1 MRLFKFV
8 LVFLI
13 STVIGQNVFAQGW
26 ERTYFTGSSD
36 RGKRILPQDDG
47 GFLIAALHQ
56 NRQRLL
62 RVNVDGDL
70 MATIDFNNNPIRDM
84 KETSD
89 GGYILVNSINA
100 QNPSSITLIKLN
112 SDLEED
118 WRSVVDSVP
127 TYFAKSVI
135 ETFDGSFLVAGSYT
149 PETPY
154 ALRSMVILKFTAQG
168 VLQYKRFHEYPM
180 GDDDPISIVEST
192 DHQYGIWSNVI
203 TDTSSTLTQGKFTQL
218 NIEDGS
224 LLNTNIYPWR
234 SGQMIASDDNHFWVA
249 AYLSGKVRLSKI
261 DTAGILVIDTALELP
276 FSSPFTKSFL
286 LDNDGNLIIAGWHS
300 NNESDVF
307 LCKVTLEG
315 EVLWQRSY
323 GGIKSDNV
331 NDLISI
337 ENGYAM
343 IGDTR
348 SFGLNTSTV
357 YLILTDSLGYSNTN
371 YIEGRVFYDTLANCN
386 SNNDGISL
394 EGWKVKAAGYD
405 FNYYGVT
412 DENGAYSIR
421 VNTGD
426 FEVSVLV
433 PNVYW
438 QSCISDSMVTMNQP
452 HDTSFINFPIL
463 ADYLCPIINV
473 DVSTPFLRRCFE
485 NNYTVSYCNEG
496 TSDAEEV
503 LIEVTFDE
511 FLTVNSSTTPWLDQN
526 NQTYTFN
533 VGDLEVGECNQFY
546 INVTLDCDST
556 VLGQTHCVEAHVFP
570 DSICLPPNTLWDGS
584 TIEVRGECEED
595 SIQFSIKNTGA
606 NDMENLLNFIIIQ
619 DQIIHVHGNFQL
631 PAGDS
636 QEINI
641 EANGATYRM
650 EAEQSP
656 FHPTV
661 SAPSVTVEG
670 CATANDPI
678 SLGFVNFYSD
688 DDADPFRSIDCQES
702 IGSWDPNDKRGFP
715 KGIGMDQIIYADTDL
730 EYHIRFQN
738 TGTDIAFNVVIRDTI
753 SEYLDIETLRP
764 GASSHP
770 YQWQLMNDNMI
781 KFSFDNIMLPD
792 SNANEVASHG
802 FVKFKIK
809 QKDNNPLGT
818 VIENKAAIY
827 FDFNAPVITNQ
838 TRHQIGERPFIVDS
852 LYTSYC
858 NTFFYDQDTNFTS
871 FSELPS
877 FDFETTHFINVSSP
891 VFTTI
896 DTMLVIG
903 STFEGM
909 TYNNDTTFYK
919 DLLTTAGCDSLV
931 TVNIITLVSAVSS
944 TEEAVNHFSIHPNP
958 SNGLTRLVL
967 DLKEARTI
975 QLQLRN
981 QLGARIAIPTQE
993 YYQAGQHIIPINYS
1007 ELSSGI
1013 YLLEIQ
1019 EISIQQQS
1027 TQKLLKLIVF

>member
-1 MRLFKFV
+1 MRSFKFV

-13 STVIGQNVFAQGW
+13 STMLGQSVFAQGW

-36 RGKRILPQDDG
+36 RGKRILQQEDG
-47 GFLIAALHQ
+47 GFLIAARHQ
-56 NRQRLL
+56 NRDRLL

-70 MATIDFNNNPIRDM
+70 IETIEFSNNPIRDI
-84 KETSD
+84 KKTSD
-89 GGYILVNSINA
+89 GGYILVNSINS

-112 SDLEED
+112 ADLEED

-154 ALRSMVILKFTAQG
+154 ALRSMVILNFNAQG
-168 VLQYKRFHEYPM
+168 VLQYQRFHEYPM
-180 GDDDPISIVEST
+180 GDDDPFSIVEST
-192 DHQYGIWSNVI
+192 DHQYGIWSDLNA
-203 TDTSSTLTQGKFTQL
+203 DTSNVALQGKFTQL

-224 LLNTNIYPWR
+224 LSTTKTYPWR
-234 SGQMIASDDNHFWVA
+234 SGAMISSNDNHFWIA
-249 AYLSGKVRLSKI
+249 SYLSTGVHLSKI
-261 DTAGILVIDTALELP
+261 DTAGVLVVSTILDLP
-276 FSSPFTKSFL
+276 YNSAFPKSL
-286 LDNDGNLIIAGWHS
+286 TVANDGNLVITGWHS
-300 NNESDVF
+300 NNESDIF
-307 LCKVTLEG
+307 LCKVTPEG
-315 EVLWQRSY
+315 EVLWHQSY
-323 GGIKSDNV
+323 GGVNSDNV
-331 NDLISI
+331 NHLIST
-337 ENGYAM
+337 ENGFAM
-343 IGDTR
+343 IGLTR
-348 SFGLNTSTV
+348 SFGLTPSTV
-357 YLILTDSLGYSNTN
+357 YLIVTDSLGYSNTN

-394 EGWKVKAAGYD
+394 EGWKVKAEGDD
-405 FNYYGVT
+405 FNYYSVT
-412 DENGAYSIR
+412 DQNGAYSIR
-421 VNTGD
+421 VDTGD
-426 FEVSVLV
+426 FDLSVLI

-438 QSCISDSMVTMNQP
+438 QSCISDSMITMNEL

-511 FLTVNSSTTPWLDQN
+511 FLMVNSSTIPWIDQDD
-526 NQTYTFN
+526 QTYTFN
-533 VGDLEVGECNQFY
+533 VGDLEVGECHQFY
-546 INVTLDCDST
+546 INTILDCDST

-584 TIEVRGECEED
+584 TIEVNGKCEGD
-595 SIQFSIKNTGA
+595 SIRFQIQNIGA
-606 NDMENLLNFIIIQ
+606 DDMENQLDYIIIQ
-619 DQIIHVHGNFQL
+619 DQIIHRHGNFQL
-631 PAGDS
+631 PSGDS
-636 QEINI
+636 EEINI
-641 EANGATYRM
+641 EATGATYRM

-678 SLGFVNFYSD
+678 SLGFVNFYSE

-753 SEYLDIETLRP
+753 SELLDIETLRP
-764 GASSHP
+764 GASSHS
-770 YQWQLMNDNMI
+770 YQWQLMDNNVI
-781 KFSFDNIMLPD
+781 KFTFDNIMLPD

-809 QKDNNPLGT
+809 QQDNNALGT

-838 TRHQIGERPFIVDS
+838 TRHQIGERPFIIDS
-852 LYTSYC
+852 LYSSYC
-858 NTFFYDQDTNFTS
+858 NTLFYNQDTNFTS
-871 FSELPS
+871 FIEFPS
-877 FDFETTHFINVSSP
+877 FDFETTHFINVSTP
-891 VFTTI
+891 VETTI
-896 DTMLVIG
+896 DTILVIG
-903 STFEGM
+903 STFEGV
-909 TYNNDTTFYK
+909 TYNNDTTIYK
-919 DLLTTAGCDSLV
+919 NLLTTEGCDSLV
-931 TVNIITLVSAVSS
+931 SINIITLVSSISSREEVVS
-944 TEEAVNHFSIHPNP
+944 HFSIHPNP
-958 SNGLTRLVL
+958 SNGLTHLVL
-967 DLKEARTI
+967 ELKEATTI
-975 QLQLRN
+975 QLQIRN
-981 QLGARIAIPTQE
+981 QLGAKITIPTQE
-993 YYQAGQHIIPINYS
+993 FYQAGQHIIPINYS
-1007 ELSSGI
+1007 KLSSGI
-1013 YLLEIQ
+1013 YFLEIHGT
-1019 EISIQQQS
+1019 SIQQQS